1 MAASALLLTET
12 LEREEALLERM
23 ARRFAETATRGKTIF
38 FCGNG
43 GSAAEAQHLAAELVG
58 RFLRDRRAM
67 PAIALTT
74 DSSILTSVGNDS
86 GFGSVYARQIE
97 ALGKEGDLL
106 VAMTTSGRSPNVLAA
121 VEAARARGLTVLGM
135 TGSKGAGFAQRCDLC
150 LIVPSED
157 TPRIQEVHLV
167 VGHLWCE
174 RAESAMTGERVERGG
189 ERVERGGERAERGGE
204 RRERGR
210 GRAARGGAGEDRG
223 AVREER
229 DAVRAEAQEE
239 PRAESPE
246 VAASEQE
253 GRPVRRTRRGK
264 RGGQRG
270 KRGEGRGKREQSGE
284 PRDQREQHGGNRE
297 PRDDR
302 SERVA
307 EPPATPPAGAPS
319 TPTTRSSGAR
329 RGRRRRRTR

>member
-12 LEREEALLERM
+12 LEREEALVERM
-23 ARRFAETATRGKTIF
+23 ARRFAETAARGKTIF

-58 RFLRDRRAM
+58 RFLRDRRAL

-121 VEAARARGLTVLGM
+121 VEAARARGLIVLGM
-135 TGSKGAGFAQRCDLC
+135 TGAKGAGFAQRCDLC

-174 RAESAMTGERVERGG
+174 RAESALVGERIERGG
-189 ERVERGGERAERGGE
+189 EGEERRSE
-204 RRERGR
+204 RRERGGGR
-210 GRAARGGAGEDRG
+210 GERSRAREERG
-223 AVREER
+223 AVRAESPEEAR
-229 DAVRAEAQEE
+229 TEPREAPAEAQEE
-239 PRAESPE
+239 
-246 VAASEQE
+246 
-253 GRPVRRTRRGK
+253 RPGRRTRRGK

-270 KRGEGRGKREQSGE
+270 KRGGGREPREQGGE
-284 PRDQREQHGGNRE
+284 PRGQRE
-297 PRDDR
+297 PRGAQQDKRDQPK
-302 SERVA
+302 A
-307 EPPATPPAGAPS
+307 EPLATPAVPAPS
-319 TPTTRSSGAR
+319 TPTARSSGAN
-329 RGRRRRRTR
+329 RGRRRRRPR

>member
-1 MAASALLLTET
+1 MAASARLLTET

-23 ARRFAETATRGKTIF
+23 ARRFAETAARGKTVF

-121 VEAARARGLTVLGM
+121 VEAARARGLIVLGM
-135 TGSKGAGFAQRCDLC
+135 TGAKGAGFAQRCDLC

-174 RAESAMTGERVERGG
+174 RAESAMTGERVERDDDG
-189 ERVERGGERAERGGE
+189 EPRSERRGRGGGRADRGRAERGRARE
-204 RRERGR
+204 ERGATLAESEEASR
-210 GRAARGGAGEDRG
+210 E
-223 AVREER
+223 VREEP
-229 DAVRAEAQEE
+229 AK
-239 PRAESPE
+239 
-246 VAASEQE
+246 EQDE
-253 GRPVRRTRRGK
+253 RSGRRTRRGK

-270 KRGEGRGKREQSGE
+270 KRGGGRRREQSGE
-284 PRDQREQHGGNRE
+284 QAALSGEPRGLRESRGAPRDQSDH
-297 PRDDR
+297 PK
-302 SERVA
+302 A
-307 EPPATPPAGAPS
+307 EPPATQTTSAP
-319 TPTTRSSGAR
+319 TARSSGAR
-329 RGRRRRRTR
+329 RGRRRRRPR